1 MTTKVKITRTVAAL
15 IGSAVLLVPLKGEN
29 DLPPVAMA
37 TVKTAT
43 VPLPV
48 IRLAEVPLPEIKLPE
63 ITTVSFVSDL
73 SDLSDLSDKSDTSL
87 VIGTVPVA
95 KVAVTTAAD
104 LAAAKAHRELKN
116 RLFRDKRGLQYDAA
130 TGPESSDFAAWIELY
145 KSHTPYTA
153 AHVPLRKG
161 LRMVAELRHPADP
174 DVLADN
180 LEFYKSKGYNAVLIT
195 FDGSEEPYHL
205 TDLADKAAA
214 AGFKVWYAFGGAE
227 DLQLSVFVHP
237 AKLRRLIGA
246 IAPRAEGTLL
256 NWRRTSQHLLLPDQ
270 PFTDFFIKEGRAANP
285 QLQLVGES
293 YFGHNGENEKI
304 FTVAT
309 SVPANSSG
317 VLLCN
322 VGFHGINAKG
332 ALNSIFGHLKK
343 YPRLVLI
350 VGDRPYYATRSK
362 NALDFSGNFAVK
374 CRLEE
379 RFLAAGAAGTVT
391 LHGDGSNGL
400 YNRNHTDNLGH
411 TGR

>member
-1 MTTKVKITRTVAAL
+1 MRKL
-15 IGSAVLLVPLKGEN
+15 FLLLLCGSIFAEEP
-29 DLPPVAMA
+29 LPPVAMA

-73 SDLSDLSDKSDTSL
+73 SDLSDKSDQSDTSL
-87 VIGTVPVA
+87 AIGTVPVA

-227 DLQLSVFVHP
+227 DLKLSVFVHP
-237 AKLRRLIGA
+237 GKLRRLIAA

-256 NWRRTSQHLLLPDQ
+256 NWRRTSQHLLLPDR
-270 PFTDFFIKEGRAANP
+270 PFTDFLIRSGREVNP
-285 QLQLVGES
+285 DLQIIGES
-293 YFGHNGENEKI
+293 YFGENAETKGK
-304 FTVAT
+304 FAVAT

-317 VLLCN
+317 VLLQN
-322 VGFHGINAKG
+322 VGYSFYNPAKVFKKLF
-332 ALNSIFGHLKK
+332 AHLKDVPK
-343 YPRLVLI
+343 LVL
-350 VGDRPYYATRSK
+350 VLGEKPYYATRRRNKLSFEQNWQIK
-362 NALDFSGNFAVK
+362 RSI
-374 CRLEE
+374 EE

-400 YNRNHTDNLGH
+400 YNRNHTDNLGA
-411 TGR
+411 TSR

>member
-1 MTTKVKITRTVAAL
+1 MRKL
-15 IGSAVLLVPLKGEN
+15 FLLLLCGSIFAEEP
-29 DLPPVAMA
+29 LPPVAM
-37 TVKTAT
+37 AT

-63 ITTVSFVSDL
+63 ITTVSFVSDQ
-73 SDLSDLSDKSDTSL
+73 SDTSL
-87 VIGTVPVA
+87 AIGTVPVA

-116 RLFRDKRGLQYDAA
+116 RFFRDKRGLQYDAA

-145 KSHTPYTA
+145 KSHTPYMA

-227 DLQLSVFVHP
+227 DLNLSVFVHP
-237 AKLRRLIGA
+237 GKLRRLIAA

-256 NWRRTSQHLLLPDQ
+256 NWRRTSQHLLLPDR
-270 PFTDFFIKEGRAANP
+270 PFSDFFIREGRVANP

-293 YFGHNGENEKI
+293 YFGHNAESDHK
-304 FTVAT
+304 FKVAT
-309 SVPANSSG
+309 SFPANASG
-317 VLLCN
+317 VLLVN
-322 VGFHGINAKG
+322 VGYSFYAPKKVFGR
-332 ALNSIFGHLKK
+332 LCGHLDKV
-343 YPRLVLI
+343 PRLVVIL
-350 VGDRPYYATRSK
+350 GPRPYYATKGTS
-362 NALDFSGNFAVK
+362 
-374 CRLEE
+374 RLSFGPAWEIKRATEE
-379 RFLAAGAAGTVT
+379 KFLKAGAAGTVT
-391 LHGDGSNGL
+391 LHGDGSNGI
-400 YNRNHTDNLGH
+400 YNKAHTDNIGH
-411 TGR
+411 TGRN

>member
-1 MTTKVKITRTVAAL
+1 MRKL
-15 IGSAVLLVPLKGEN
+15 FLLLVCGSLFAEEP
-29 DLPPVAMA
+29 LPPVAMA

-73 SDLSDLSDKSDTSL
+73 SDLSDKSDQSDTSL
-87 VIGTVPVA
+87 AIGTVPVA

-116 RLFRDKRGLQYDAA
+116 RFFRDKRGLLYDAA

-145 KSHTPYTA
+145 KSHTPYMA

-205 TDLADKAAA
+205 TDLADKVAA

-227 DLQLSVFVHP
+227 DLKLSVFVHP
-237 AKLRRLIGA
+237 GKLRRLIAA
-246 IAPRAEGTLL
+246 IAPRAEGALL
-256 NWRRTSQHLLLPDQ
+256 NWRRTSQHLLLPDR
-270 PFTDFFIKEGRAANP
+270 PFSDFFIREGRVANP

-293 YFGHNGENEKI
+293 YFGHNAESDPK
-304 FTVAT
+304 FQVAT
-309 SVPANSSG
+309 SSPANASG
-317 VLLCN
+317 VLLVN
-322 VGFHGINAKG
+322 VGYSFYAPKKVFGR
-332 ALNSIFGHLKK
+332 LFGHLDKV
-343 YPRLVLI
+343 PRLVVIL
-350 VGDRPYYATRSK
+350 GPRPYYATKGTRRLSFGPAWEIKRSTEDK
-362 NALDFSGNFAVK
+362 
-374 CRLEE
+374 
-379 RFLAAGAAGTVT
+379 FLKAGAAGTVT
-391 LHGDGSNGL
+391 LHGDGSNGI
-400 YNRNHTDNLGH
+400 YNKAHTDNIGH
-411 TGR
+411 TGRN